1 MDKKAFLELSDGSK
15 IELPVLSGTIGPD
28 GRTIGP
34 DVLNIKDLYKT
45 TGLFTYDPGFVST
58 ASCSSQITFIDGDKG
73 ILKYRGHD
81 IADLAENNNFTAVIY
96 LLLYGGLPSSEQHK
110 EFLLKIQELSKVSE
124 QVINVIKAFPK
135 TAHPMSILIACF
147 ASLSASYHEKYGNN
161 VNGENLDFG
170 ISAIAQVPAIVAMI
184 YRHVNGQ
191 EFINANSELSYSENF
206 LRMMFGNAVS
216 SDKSALFAKAL
227 DKIFTLH
234 ADHEQN
240 ASTAAVR
247 LSGSAGS
254 NLFACL
260 SAGVVTLWGPA
271 HGGANEA
278 VINML
283 KEIEQSGDV
292 DKFIQRAKNDKDPFK
307 LMGFGHRVYKNYD
320 PRARI
325 LKDSCH
331 EVLNKLEQNNNLLK
345 IAKELEEIALKDE
358 YFTQRKLYP
367 NVDFYS
373 GIIMNAINIPSRM
386 FTPIFALA
394 RTTGWVAQWYEMVN
408 DKETK
413 ICRPRQLYVGKHST
427 SQSE

>member
-1 MDKKAFLELSDGSK
+1 MDKKVLLELSNGLK
-15 IELPVLSGTIGPD
+15 IELPVLSGT
-28 GRTIGP
+28 TGP
-34 DVLNIKDLYKT
+34 DVLNIKDLYKI

-58 ASCSSQITFIDGDKG
+58 ASCSSTITFIDGDKG
-73 ILKYRGHD
+73 VLKYRGHD
-81 IADLAENNNFTAVIY
+81 IADLAENNSFTAVIY
-96 LLLYGGLPSSEQHK
+96 LLLYGELPSSEQHK
-110 EFLLKIQELSKVSE
+110 KFLLKIQESSKVSE
-124 QVINVIKAFPK
+124 QVTDVIKAFSK

-147 ASLSASYHEKYGNN
+147 ASLSASYHEKHGNS
-161 VNGENLDFG
+161 VNGEDLDFG

-184 YRHVNGQ
+184 YRHINNQ
-191 EFINANSELSYSENF
+191 EFINANNKLSYSENF
-206 LRMMFGNAVS
+206 LKMIFGDAVNN
-216 SDKSALFAKAL
+216 ALFAKAL

-247 LSGSAGS
+247 LVGSAGS
-254 NLFACL
+254 NLFASL
-260 SAGVVTLWGPA
+260 SAGVATLWGPA

-283 KEIEQSGDV
+283 KEIEQSGDI
-292 DKFIQRAKNDKDPFK
+292 DKFIEKAKDDKDPFK

-325 LKDSCH
+325 LKDACY
-331 EVLNKLEQNNNLLK
+331 EVLSKLEQNNKLLK

-358 YFTQRKLYP
+358 YFIVRKLYP

-373 GIIMNAINIPSRM
+373 GIIMNAIDIPSNM

-394 RTTGWVAQWYEMVN
+394 RTTGWVTQWYEMIN

-413 ICRPRQLYVGKHST
+413 ICRPRQLYLGK
-427 SQSE
+427 

>member
-1 MDKKAFLELSDGSK
+1 MDKKALLELSNGSK
-15 IELPVLSGTIGPD
+15 IDLPVLSGTV
-28 GRTIGP
+28 GP
-34 DVLNIKDLYKT
+34 DVLNIKDLYKK

-58 ASCSSQITFIDGDKG
+58 ASCSSSITFIDGDEG
-73 ILKYRGHD
+73 VLKYREHN

-96 LLLYGGLPSSEQHK
+96 LLLYGELPSSEQHK
-110 EFLLKIQELSKVSE
+110 KFLLKIQESSKVSE
-124 QVINVIKAFPK
+124 QVTNVIKAFPK
-135 TAHPMSILIACF
+135 TAHPMSILVACF
-147 ASLSASYHEKYGNN
+147 ANLSASYHEMHGNN
-161 VNGENLDFG
+161 VNGEDLDFG
-170 ISAIAQVPAIVAMI
+170 ISAIAKVPAIVAMI
-184 YRHVNGQ
+184 YRHINNQ
-191 EFINANSELSYSENF
+191 EFINANNKLSYSENF
-206 LRMMFGNAVS
+206 LNMIFGSAVNNT
-216 SDKSALFAKAL
+216 LFVKAL

-247 LSGSAGS
+247 LVGSAGS
-254 NLFACL
+254 NLFASL
-260 SAGVVTLWGPA
+260 SAGVATLWGPA

-292 DKFIQRAKNDKDPFK
+292 DRFIEKAKDDKDPFK

-320 PRARI
+320 PRALI
-325 LKDSCH
+325 LKDACH
-331 EVLNKLEQNNNLLK
+331 EILSKLEQNNELLE
-345 IAKELEEIALKDE
+345 IAKKLEEIALKDE
-358 YFTQRKLYP
+358 YFITRKLYP

-373 GIIMNAINIPSRM
+373 GIIMNAIGIPSSM

-413 ICRPRQLYVGKHST
+413 ICRPRQLYLGK
-427 SQSE
+427 

>member
-1 MDKKAFLELSDGSK
+1 MDKKALLELSDGSK

-28 GRTIGP
+28 
-34 DVLNIKDLYKT
+34 VLNIKDLYRT

-58 ASCSSQITFIDGDKG
+58 ASCSSAITFIDGDEG
-73 ILKYRGHD
+73 VLKYRGRN
-81 IADLAENNNFTAVIY
+81 IADLAESNNFTAVVY
-96 LLLYGGLPSSEQHK
+96 LLLYGELPNSEQHK
-110 EFLLKIQELSKVSE
+110 KFLLKIQESSKVSE
-124 QVINVIKAFPK
+124 QVTNVIKAFPR

-147 ASLSASYHEKYGNN
+147 ASLSASYHEKHGNN
-161 VNGENLDFG
+161 INGEDLDFG

-184 YRHVNGQ
+184 YRHINGQ
-191 EFINANSELSYSENF
+191 EFINANNELSYSENF
-206 LRMMFGNAVS
+206 LKMIFGDAV
-216 SDKSALFAKAL
+216 DNTLFAKAL

-240 ASTAAVR
+240 ASTATVR
-247 LSGSAGS
+247 LVGSAGS
-254 NLFACL
+254 NLFASL
-260 SAGVVTLWGPA
+260 SAGIATLWGPA

-292 DKFIQRAKNDKDPFK
+292 DRFIEKAKDDKDPFK
-307 LMGFGHRVYKNYD
+307 LMGFGHRVYKSYD

-325 LKDSCH
+325 LKDACYEILS
-331 EVLNKLEQNNNLLK
+331 KLEQNNELLK
-345 IAKELEEIALKDE
+345 IAKKLEEIALKDE
-358 YFTQRKLYP
+358 YFIVRKLYP

-373 GIIMNAINIPSRM
+373 GIIMNAIGIPSNM

-394 RTTGWVAQWYEMVN
+394 RTTGWVAQWYEMIN

-413 ICRPRQLYVGKHST
+413 ICRPRQLYLG
-427 SQSE
+427 E